1 MVRRMGNDLAF
12 TPLIEDLALML
23 REHDLPVPV
32 QVRVAVLIL
41 PEFIS
46 EVIPKVISE
55 VIFSFI

>member
-12 TPLIEDLALML
+12 TPLIEDLALMW

-32 QVRVAVLIL
+32 QVRVAVLIV